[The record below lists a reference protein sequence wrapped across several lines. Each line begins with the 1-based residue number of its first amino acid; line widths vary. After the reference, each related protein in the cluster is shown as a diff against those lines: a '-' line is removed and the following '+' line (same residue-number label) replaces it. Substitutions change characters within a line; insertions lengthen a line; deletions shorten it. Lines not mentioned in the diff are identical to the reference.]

1 MKNEWMAPIMTDT
14 YGIINGTDRTDMT
27 IEGCFNIITNLKEI
41 PRVCDQHII
50 WILESLE
57 ELTNTKTDE
66 SRRIVWSLLKRLA
79 GLDETE
85 TKDFHNPD
93 VS

>member
-1 MKNEWMAPIMTDT
+1 MKNEWMAPIMTDKF
-14 YGIINGTDRTDMT
+14 GICDGTDHTDMT

-41 PRVCDQHII
+41 PQVCDEHII
-50 WILESLE
+50 WILQSLE
-57 ELTNTKTDE
+57 DLTSTKTEE
-66 SRRIVWSLLKRLA
+66 SRKIVWSLLKRLA

-93 VS
+93 RS